1 MARRRRPGSRASVV
15 DGRAELIVPIDVIVD
30 ADGAVMGFGAVK
42 RWLRPIETLPSDLA
56 DADRSASVVL
66 DRFAYDLYLS
76 DVGHTTDVHDG
87 DAFHAAARTHGGVDV
102 YVVDGVDPR
111 RSNAEDLTV
120 AAADGRMVAG
130 VVAAFTVDVL
140 DS

>member
-1 MARRRRPGSRASVV
+1 MS
-15 DGRAELIVPIDVIVD
+15 
-30 ADGAVMGFGAVK
+30 FGAVK
-42 RWLRPIETLPSDLA
+42 RFLRPIETLPSDLVA
-56 DADRSASVVL
+56 AARGASVVL

-87 DAFHAAARTHGGVDV
+87 DEFQTAARTHGGVDV

-111 RSNAEDLTV
+111 RSSAEQLAF
-120 AAADGRMVAG
+120 AATDGRMIAG